1 MQFNVFD
8 EYFTREFL
16 NSKNA
21 LFNGAFSDRSD
32 GKTFNCKEYD
42 LDEYIDNGHDSIYV
56 RRFKTEFT
64 KKMYS
69 TFLNDVLLKS
79 KKKEKYNKY
88 EYKTSKDGVYIRKKG
103 SDDEFHQFIY
113 FIPITMSGKLKSSM
127 DVDNIFHID
136 FDEYIPLD
144 NIYAPDEM
152 NLILEL
158 WKSVDRDRDVVKFWF
173 FGNKIHYYCPL
184 FDYFKID
191 LKLSA
196 KDTIRL
202 YKNNTLA
209 IQLYSSKEHRNK
221 RSNSR
226 FNDLVKGT
234 AYEEYENGGILK
246 ALELKYKQHKASD
259 ECFSSFRTSIGEGTI
274 WYDEDY
280 NFIVSCSTR
289 RDKLVISDKIYEDKR
304 ELVLVTLGKL
314 AQTFKSNY
322 RLGKV
327 IFEDDKA
334 FHLFE
339 PILDKIR

>member
-1 MQFNVFD
+1 
-8 EYFTREFL
+8 
-16 NSKNA
+16 
-21 LFNGAFSDRSD
+21 
-32 GKTFNCKEYD
+32 
-42 LDEYIDNGHDSIYV
+42 
-56 RRFKTEFT
+56 
-64 KKMYS
+64 MYS

-79 KKKEKYNKY
+79 KKREKYAKY
-88 EYKTSKDGVYIRKKG
+88 EFKTNKDGCFIKKK
-103 SDDEFHQFIY
+103 DTDEDFHQFIY

-209 IQLYSSKEHRNK
+209 IQLYSSKEHRSK
-221 RSNSR
+221 RQASR

-246 ALELKYKQHKASD
+246 ALELKYKQHKDSD
-259 ECFSSFRTSIGEGTI
+259 ECFSSFKTSLGEGTI

-280 NFIVSCSTR
+280 NYIVSCSTR
-289 RDKLVISDKIYEDKR
+289 RDKLLITDNTYDDGRQVI
-304 ELVLVTLGKL
+304 LVTLGKL
-314 AQTFKSNY
+314 AQTLKASY
-322 RLGKV
+322 RMNRIL
-327 IFEDDKA
+327 FEDDKA
-334 FHLFE
+334 FHIFE